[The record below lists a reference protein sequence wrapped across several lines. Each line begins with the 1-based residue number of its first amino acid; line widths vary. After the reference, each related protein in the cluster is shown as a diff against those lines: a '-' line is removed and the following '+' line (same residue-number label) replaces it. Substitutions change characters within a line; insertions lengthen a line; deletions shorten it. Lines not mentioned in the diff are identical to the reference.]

1 MIHKTHP
8 HAHSLED
15 TEDAEQTKSKP
26 GPMVSRFSLR
36 SLRSLRETLFV
47 FALTKSVL
55 SVSSVVRSFVSPIKK
70 GATKAPF

>member
-26 GPMVSRFSLR
+26 GPMVSRF